1 MIETKTITVTV
12 TGQQARISL
21 DPAKNNMII
30 CDAGASDI
38 FTVQGAAVAGES
50 LVSITELASWSGP
63 MQEMIWAN
71 FAEISITVGTLVSAG
86 FTFNIHS
93 SPKH

>member
-1 MIETKTITVTV
+1 MIETKTITVTA
-12 TGQQARISL
+12 TGQQARIPL

-38 FTVQGAAVAGES
+38 FTVRGAIVAGGS
-50 LVSITELASWSGP
+50 LISITELASWTGP

-71 FAEISITVGTLVSAG
+71 FAEISINVDTLVSAG
-86 FTFNIHS
+86 FTFKIHS

>member
-1 MIETKTITVTV
+1 MIETKTITVV
-12 TGQQARISL
+12 ATGQQARIPL

-30 CDAGASDI
+30 CDAGASDV
-38 FTVQGAAVAGES
+38 FTVQGADVAAGT
-50 LVSITELASWSGP
+50 LISITELASWTGP

-71 FAEISITVGTLVSAG
+71 FAELSINVATLVSGG
-86 FTFNIHS
+86 FTFKVHS

>member
-1 MIETKTITVTV
+1 MIETKTITVTAS
-12 TGQQARISL
+12 GQQARIPL

-38 FTVQGAAVAGES
+38 FTVQGATVSAGT
-50 LVSITELASWSGP
+50 LINITELASWTGP

-71 FAEISITVGTLVSAG
+71 FAELSINVATLVSVG
-86 FTFNIHS
+86 FTFKVHS